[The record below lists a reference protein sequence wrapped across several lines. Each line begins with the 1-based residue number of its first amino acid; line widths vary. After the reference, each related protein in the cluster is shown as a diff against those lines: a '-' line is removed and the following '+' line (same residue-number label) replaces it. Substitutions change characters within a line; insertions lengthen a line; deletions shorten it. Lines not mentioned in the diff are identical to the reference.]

1 MTIYQM
7 LARNARKYSSD
18 LAITDDS
25 QALSWA
31 KLHTQV
37 EQLASW
43 LQQEYEIQAGDR
55 VALVVPNSIAF
66 VVGFFA
72 IQRLDAVAV
81 PINVRLTT
89 PELSYIIDDAGAK
102 LVLTCKMTDQ
112 ALKPLVDG
120 GLAGLWLDE
129 WQPNSGQGASLN
141 TSRANH
147 ESPCILLYTSGT
159 TGRPK
164 GVIFQQKAI
173 QSVATMIA
181 LEMAMSPQSKLL
193 HLMPFTHSAPLNLF
207 LLAGTL
213 VGASHVVAPTFTPE
227 LLLGLVAKHR
237 ITHFFGA
244 PVAYLMT
251 AQHPEVKNTDLSS
264 VSHWIYGG
272 AAMSTEHTKQVQ
284 NAFQSSQFYCVYG
297 LTEAGPSGTLLLPH
311 EHASKAGS
319 VGRRAAFN
327 TEVRLRT
334 EQGIEPEVGQPG
346 EVEIF
351 GEGMMQCYWHKPE
364 ATKQTFSNDGWL
376 KTGDIAVRDE
386 DGFYWI
392 KDRKKD
398 IIISGGVNI
407 YPREVED
414 ALSGHPAVAEA
425 AVVGLPHEQWGE
437 TVTAF
442 VVLRE
447 PLSDVKAEL
456 TAYLAAQLADY
467 KLPRVYSELEELPR
481 NANGKVLKHELLSI
495 AQ

>member
-7 LARNARKYSSD
+7 LARNARKYSNG
-18 LAITDDS
+18 LAITDDTK
-25 QALSWA
+25 QLTWA
-31 KLHTQV
+31 ELHTQA
-37 EQLASW
+37 EQLARW
-43 LQQEYEIQAGDR
+43 LQQEYGIQAGDR
-55 VALVVPNSIAF
+55 VALVLPNSIAF
-66 VVGFFA
+66 VLGFFA
-72 IQRLDAVAV
+72 LQRLDAIAV

-89 PELSYIIDDAGAK
+89 PELSYIIKDADAK
-102 LVLTCKMTDQ
+102 LVLTCKMTDA
-112 ALKPLVDG
+112 ALQPIVEA
-120 GLAGLWLDE
+120 GLAGLWLDD
-129 WQPNSGQGASLN
+129 WQPSLVAHGALKPAQ
-141 TSRANH
+141 ANQ

-164 GVIFQQKAI
+164 GVLFQQKAI

-213 VGASHVVAPTFTPE
+213 VGAAHVVAPTFTPE
-227 LLLGLVAKHR
+227 LLLDLVAKHKV
-237 ITHFFGA
+237 THFFGA
-244 PVAYLMT
+244 PVAYLLT
-251 AQHPEVKNTDLSS
+251 AQHPAIKTTDLSS

-272 AAMSTEHTKQVQ
+272 AAMSTEHTQLVQ
-284 NAFQSSQFYCVYG
+284 QAFQSSQFYCVYG
-297 LTEAGPSGTLLLPH
+297 LTEAGPSGILLLPE
-311 EHASKAGS
+311 EHAQKAGS

-334 EQGIEPEVGQPG
+334 EEGREPDVGEPG

-351 GEGMMQCYWHKPE
+351 GEGMMQCYWKKPD
-364 ATKQTFSNDGWL
+364 ATQQTFTSDGWL
-376 KTGDIAVRDE
+376 KTGDVAVRDE

-414 ALSGHPAVAEA
+414 ALSGHPAVVE
-425 AVVGLPHEQWGE
+425 AVVVGVPHEQWGE
-437 TVTAF
+437 SVKAF

-447 PLSDVKAEL
+447 AVSDLKDELNGYLS
-456 TAYLAAQLADY
+456 QRLADY
-467 KLPRVYSELEELPR
+467 KLPRLYSQLDELPR
-481 NANGKVLKHELLSI
+481 NANGKVLKHELG
-495 AQ
+495 

>member
-7 LARNARKYSSD
+7 LARNARKYSNE
-18 LAITDDS
+18 LAITDDTKHLTWAELHS
-25 QALSWA
+25 QA
-31 KLHTQV
+31 
-37 EQLASW
+37 EQLACW
-43 LQQEYEIQAGDR
+43 LKQEYGVQAGDR

-66 VVGFFA
+66 VLGFFA
-72 IQRLDAVAV
+72 LQRLDAIAV

-89 PELSYIIDDAGAK
+89 PELSYIIEDAGAK
-102 LVLTCKMTDQ
+102 LVLTCKMTDT
-112 ALKPLVDG
+112 ALKPIIEA
-120 GLAGLWLDE
+120 GLAGLWLDD
-129 WQPNSGQGASLN
+129 WQSSLVKQGALAAAE
-141 TSRANH
+141 ANQ

-164 GVIFQQKAI
+164 GVLFQQKAI

-213 VGASHVVAPTFTPE
+213 VGAGHVVAPTFTPE
-227 LLLGLVAKHR
+227 LLLDLVAKHNV
-237 ITHFFGA
+237 THFFGA
-244 PVAYLMT
+244 PVAYLLT
-251 AQHPEVKNTDLSS
+251 AQHPAIKNTDLSS

-272 AAMSTEHTKQVQ
+272 AAMSTEHTKLVQ
-284 NAFQSSQFYCVYG
+284 QAFQSSQFYCVYG
-297 LTEAGPSGTLLLPH
+297 LTEAGPSGILLLPE
-311 EHASKAGS
+311 EHAQKAGS

-334 EQGIEPEVGQPG
+334 EEGLEPEVGEPG

-351 GEGMMQCYWHKPE
+351 GEGMMQCYWKKPD
-364 ATKQTFSNDGWL
+364 ATQQTFTSDGWL
-376 KTGDIAVRDE
+376 KTGDVAVRDE

-425 AVVGLPHEQWGE
+425 AVVGVPHEQWGE
-437 TVTAF
+437 TVKAY

-447 PLSDVKAEL
+447 AVKDLKGELNGYLS
-456 TAYLAAQLADY
+456 QRLADY
-467 KLPRVYSELEELPR
+467 KLPRLYSELDELPR
-481 NANGKVLKHELLSI
+481 NTNGKVLKHELR
-495 AQ
+495 